1 MRERAAP
8 AGKPIDAGA
17 GGDGSGDAVEIFG
30 GRTEYR
36 MDEKSMTPP
45 SILQANEQAKK
56 TRSRERVKSKTR
68 DVLKETSPS

>member
-1 MRERAAP
+1 
-8 AGKPIDAGA
+8 
-17 GGDGSGDAVEIFG
+17 VEIFG
-30 GRTEYR
+30 GRIEYR
-36 MDEKSMTPP
+36 IDEKSMTPP

>member
-1 MRERAAP
+1 MRERAAF

-17 GGDGSGDAVEIFG
+17 GGDGIGDAVEIFG

-36 MDEKSMTPP
+36 IDEKSMTPP

-56 TRSRERVKSKTR
+56 NPLQGAGKVQN
-68 DVLKETSPS
+68 